1 MFKIN
6 IIRIQSK
13 GLFITKNGKRN
24 HNFSLNSNGGNRW
37 AWANWASLQIQ
48 KPYQGQSIEGT
59 QLTIKGAHQKLCS
72 RFFTPYLY

>member
-24 HNFSLNSNGGNRW
+24 HNFSPNSNGGNRW

-59 QLTIKGAHQKLCS
+59 QLATEYRVLFLTVPPKFQC
-72 RFFTPYLY
+72 